1 MLNKLKITA
10 ELSVKNLKIHKMRS
24 LLSILG
30 IAFGALS
37 LIIVGNITKM
47 MEKKVQKEA
56 ENFGKNLVIVRAA
69 VIQASGRSKAFSLA
83 KTLKESDGNQLKEYL
98 SYVTTTVPAFDRSF
112 PARYMENKTT
122 ATVTGVTIGY
132 PKLRNITIQN
142 GSFFSERDIENYEKK
157 AIIGYKV
164 WQNLFGD
171 KDPLGKYI
179 LLYRAPFEVIGVLA
193 PMGVDLTGNDQDNQ
207 ILVPFTTMTRR
218 VLNVD
223 YISTLYIQVSHE
235 SFLSKAKEDVT
246 KILRKLHK
254 LNDSLKSDFYVQ
266 TISDLASIKE
276 ESTKLVKEL
285 GNTASFLSFSIGG
298 LGILAIMILTVSER
312 KKEIGI
318 RRACGAKKSDILNQ
332 FILEAVLL
340 TLFGCI
346 TGIILSV
353 IITIIVSL
361 VGKLPLAFSFLQIL
375 LSLFVSLFLGLFSG
389 IYPAKKASEV
399 DPIKALQETL

>member
-1 MLNKLKITA
+1 MIAKLKINV
-10 ELSVKNLKIHKMRS
+10 ELSLKNLKIHKLRS

-47 MEKKVQKEA
+47 MERKVQIEA

-69 VIQASGRSKAFSLA
+69 VIQASGRSTAFSLA
-83 KTLKESDGNQLKEYL
+83 KTLKEKDGLFVQDMLA
-98 SYVTTTVPAFDRSF
+98 YVTTFSPAFDRSF
-112 PARYMENKTT
+112 PVRYLENKTQ
-122 ATVTGVTIGY
+122 ATVTGVTKEY
-132 PKLRNITIQN
+132 PKLRKISLQN
-142 GSFFSERDIENYEKK
+142 GSFFSDTDIDNYEKK

-171 KDPLGKYI
+171 KDPIGKFI
-179 LLYRAPFEVIGVLA
+179 LLYRAPFEVVGVLA

-207 ILVPFTTMTRR
+207 VLVPFTTMTRR

-223 YISTLYIQVSHE
+223 YISTLYIQVADE
-235 SFLSKAKEDVT
+235 TFLSRAKNDIT
-246 KILRKLHK
+246 KLLRKSH
-254 LNDSLKSDFYVQ
+254 SLKEGIKNDFYVQ

-276 ESTKLVKEL
+276 DSTKLVKEL

-318 RRACGAKKSDILNQ
+318 RRACGAKKSDILTQ
-332 FILEAVLL
+332 FLLEAVLL
-340 TLFGCI
+340 TIFGSLL
-346 TGIILSV
+346 GVLLST
-353 IITIIVSL
+353 IITIIVSA
-361 VGKLPLAFSFLQIL
+361 VGKFPLVFSYFQISL
-375 LSLFVSLFLGLFSG
+375 SIFLSLLLGLFSG
-389 IYPAKKASEV
+389 IYPARKASEV
-399 DPIKALQETL
+399 DPINALRDSA

>member
-1 MLNKLKITA
+1 MLAKIKINA
-10 ELSVKNLKIHKMRS
+10 ELSLKNLYIHKLRS

-47 MEKKVQKEA
+47 MEKKVQLEA

-69 VIQASGRSKAFSLA
+69 VIQASGRSTAFSLA
-83 KTLKESDGNQLKEYL
+83 KTLKEKDGLFIKDML
-98 SYVTTTVPAFDRSF
+98 PYVTTFSPAFDRSF
-112 PARYMENKTT
+112 PARYFENTT
-122 ATVTGVTIGY
+122 QANVTGVTKEY
-132 PKLRNITIQN
+132 PKLRKISLQYGN
-142 GSFFSERDIENYEKK
+142 FFNNTEIDNYEKK
-157 AIIGYKV
+157 AIIGFKV
-164 WQNLFGD
+164 WQNLFGE
-171 KDPLGKYI
+171 KDPIGKFI
-179 LLYRAPFEVIGVLA
+179 LLYRAPFEVIGVMA

-223 YISTLYIQVSHE
+223 YISNLYLQVADD
-235 SFLSKAKEDVT
+235 SFLSKAKDDIT
-246 KILRKLHK
+246 KLLRRSH
-254 LNDSLKSDFYVQ
+254 SLKEGVKNDFYVQ
-266 TISDLASIKE
+266 TISDLASIKD

-318 RRACGAKKSDILNQ
+318 RRACGAKKADILTQ
-332 FILEAVLL
+332 FLLEAVLL
-340 TLFGCI
+340 TIFGSLLGVFLA
-346 TGIILSV
+346 TVVTL
-353 IITIIVSL
+353 IVSF
-361 VGKLPLAFSFLQIL
+361 VGKFPLAFSYFQIL
-375 LSLFVSLFLGLFSG
+375 LSILLSLLLGLFSG

-399 DPIKALQETL
+399 DPIKALQEVA

>member
-1 MLNKLKITA
+1 MIAKLKINV
-10 ELSVKNLKIHKMRS
+10 ELSLKNLKIHKLRS

-47 MEKKVQKEA
+47 MERKVQIEA

-69 VIQASGRSKAFSLA
+69 VIQASGRSSAFSLA
-83 KTLKESDGNQLKEYL
+83 KKLKEKDGLFVQDMLP
-98 SYVTTTVPAFDRSF
+98 YVTTFSPAFDRSF
-112 PARYMENKTT
+112 PVRYLESKTQ
-122 ATVTGVTIGY
+122 ATVTGVTKEY
-132 PKLRNITIQN
+132 PKLRKISLQN
-142 GSFFSERDIENYEKK
+142 GSFFSDTDIDNYEKK

-171 KDPLGKYI
+171 KDPIGKFI
-179 LLYRAPFEVIGVLA
+179 LLYRAPFEVVGVLA

-207 ILVPFTTMTRR
+207 VLVPFTTMTSR

-223 YISTLYIQVSHE
+223 YISTLYIQVADE
-235 SFLSKAKEDVT
+235 TFLSRAKNDIT
-246 KILRKLHK
+246 KLLRKSH
-254 LNDSLKSDFYVQ
+254 SLKEGIKNDFYVQ

-276 ESTKLVKEL
+276 DSTKLVKEL

-318 RRACGAKKSDILNQ
+318 RRACGAKKSDILTQ
-332 FILEAVLL
+332 FLLEAVLL
-340 TLFGCI
+340 TIFGSAL
-346 TGIILSV
+346 GILLST
-353 IITIIVSL
+353 IITIIVSA
-361 VGKLPLAFSFLQIL
+361 VGKFPLVFSYFQISL
-375 LSLFVSLFLGLFSG
+375 SIFLSLLLGLFSG

-399 DPIKALQETL
+399 DPINALRDAA

>member
-1 MLNKLKITA
+1 MIAKLKINA
-10 ELSVKNLKIHKMRS
+10 ELSLKNLKIHKLRS

-47 MEKKVQKEA
+47 MERKVQIEA

-69 VIQASGRSKAFSLA
+69 VIQASGRSTAFSLA
-83 KTLKESDGNQLKEYL
+83 KTLKEKDGLFVQDMLP
-98 SYVTTTVPAFDRSF
+98 YVTTFSPAFDRSF
-112 PARYMENKTT
+112 PVRYLESKTQ
-122 ATVTGVTIGY
+122 ATVTGVTKEY
-132 PKLRNITIQN
+132 PKLRKISLQN
-142 GSFFSERDIENYEKK
+142 GSFFSDTDIDNYEKK

-171 KDPLGKYI
+171 KDPIGKFI
-179 LLYRAPFEVIGVLA
+179 LLYRAPFEVVGVLA

-207 ILVPFTTMTRR
+207 VLVPLTTMTRR

-223 YISTLYIQVSHE
+223 YISTLYIQVSDE
-235 SFLSKAKEDVT
+235 TFLSRAKNDIT
-246 KILRKLHK
+246 KLLRKSH
-254 LNDSLKSDFYVQ
+254 SLKEGIKNDFHVQ

-276 ESTKLVKEL
+276 DSTKLVKEL

-318 RRACGAKKSDILNQ
+318 RRACGAKKSDILTQ
-332 FILEAVLL
+332 FLLEAVLL
-340 TLFGCI
+340 TIFGSLL
-346 TGIILSV
+346 GILLST
-353 IITIIVSL
+353 IITIIVSA
-361 VGKLPLAFSFLQIL
+361 VGKFPLVFSYFQISL
-375 LSLFVSLFLGLFSG
+375 SIFLSLLLGLFSG

-399 DPIKALQETL
+399 DPINALRDAA